1 MGLMRYCLREAR
13 KSVARNPFLSI
24 ATVLTAAIA
33 LLVLATF
40 LLGAANLAN
49 LADFVERQVNVAIYL
64 RDGVSKADRDALSG
78 LIAGVGGV
86 EQVTYVSQEAAL
98 QRLRDKFG
106 ENAALLDGIDEF
118 NPLRNSL
125 EVQVSAAAAVDLV
138 AEAVKDSP
146 LVDEISYGKEL
157 VARLVSITRALRLGV
172 LGLAGLLGLATLFLI
187 QNSIRL
193 SVFARRDE
201 IAIMR
206 LVGAT
211 DAVIRW
217 PLVFEGIVLA
227 ATGAVVATSAASAV
241 YHWLWQAMGRNLA
254 FLPVLPLSAVM
265 GRVGGAVVI
274 TGVTIGAAGALLAM
288 RRWLRV

>member
-1 MGLMRYCLREAR
+1 
-13 KSVARNPFLSI
+13 LSI

-49 LADFVERQVNVAIYL
+49 LAQFVERQVNVAIYL
-64 RDGVSKADRDALSG
+64 RHGVSKSDREALAALVSG
-78 LIAGVGGV
+78 IEGV
-86 EQVTYVSQEAAL
+86 EQVTYVSQAMAL
-98 QRLRDKFG
+98 DRLREKFG
-106 ENAALLDGIDEF
+106 ENAVLLDGIDEF
-118 NPLRNSL
+118 NPLRDSL
-125 EVQVSAAAAVDLV
+125 EVQVSVAAAVDSV
-138 AEAVKDSP
+138 AEAVKGSP
-146 LVDEISYGKEL
+146 FVDEISYGKEL
-157 VARLVSITRALRLGV
+157 VARLVSVTRALRLGI
-172 LGLAGLLGLATLFLI
+172 LGLAGLLSVATLFLI

-193 SVFARRDE
+193 SVFARREE

-211 DAVIRW
+211 DGVIRW

-227 ATGAVVATSAASAV
+227 ASGALVAACAAGAA
-241 YHWLWQAMGRNLA
+241 YQWAWQAMGRNLA
-254 FLPVLPLSAVM
+254 FLPVLPLSAVI
-265 GRVGGAVVI
+265 GKVGGALLA

>member
-1 MGLMRYCLREAR
+1 MSLFGYCLREAR
-13 KSVARNPFLSI
+13 KSIGRNPFLSI
-24 ATVLTAAIA
+24 ATVFTAAIA

-40 LLGAANLAN
+40 LLGAANLQN
-49 LADFVERQVNVAIYL
+49 LAEFVERQVNVAIFL
-64 RDGVSKADRDALSG
+64 RDGVAPADRDSLKANVAG
-78 LIAGVGGV
+78 IAGV
-86 EQVTYVSQEAAL
+86 EEITFVSRETAL

-118 NPLRNSL
+118 NPLRDSL
-125 EVQVSAAAAVDLV
+125 EVRVGSAAAVDLV
-138 AEAVKDSP
+138 AEAVKASP

-157 VARLVSITRALRLGV
+157 VARLVSVTRALRLGI

-193 SVFARRDE
+193 SVFARREE
-201 IAIMR
+201 ISIMR

-211 DAVIRW
+211 DSVIRW

-227 ATGAVVATSAASAV
+227 AGGALVATLAV
-241 YHWLWQAMGRNLA
+241 GVVYQWLWQAMGRNLA
-254 FLPVLPLSAVM
+254 FLPVLPLAAVL
-265 GRVGGAVVI
+265 GRVGGVVVL
-274 TGVTIGAAGALLAM
+274 TGVVIGAAGALLAM

>member
-1 MGLMRYCLREAR
+1 MALLRYCLREAR
-13 KSVARNPFLSI
+13 KGIGRNPFLSL
-24 ATVLTAAIA
+24 ATAFTAGIA

-64 RDGVSKADRDALSG
+64 REDVGQADRDSLLATL
-78 LIAGVGGV
+78 LVIDGVD
-86 EQVTYVSQEAAL
+86 EVTYVSQEMAL
-98 QRLRDKFG
+98 ERLREKFG

-118 NPLRNSL
+118 NPLRDSL
-125 EVQVSAAAAVDLV
+125 EVRVEQAAAVDLV
-138 AEAVKDSP
+138 AEAVKESP
-146 LVDEISYGKEL
+146 LVDEISYGREL
-157 VARLVSITRALRLGV
+157 VARLVSVTRALRLGI

-193 SVFARRDE
+193 SVFARREE

-211 DAVIRW
+211 NSVIRW

-227 ATGAVVATSAASAV
+227 ASGALLATSAVGVV
-241 YHWLWQAMGRNLA
+241 YHWLWLAMGRNLA
-254 FLPVLPLSAVM
+254 FLPVLPLNSVLRPVAGM
-265 GRVGGAVVI
+265 VVL
-274 TGVTIGAAGALLAM
+274 TGVAIGASGALLAM